1 MPTELLTAMSAKSEA
16 FVSVEKEVL
25 GKIMKTDVF
34 VKVVGLRGERAK
46 IEQDIDEAFRWF
58 EDFASRFSRFVSQS
72 ELMRFNASTGRQVS
86 PELFSL
92 LKASKAYYRETD
104 GIFNPAVLSK
114 LHELGYEGAEIAED
128 ADVTPDP
135 VFADLILEEKTLTV
149 KKPANLFVDL
159 GGIGKGFIVDEVAR
173 FLRGCGYENFVVDA
187 GGDIYAAG
195 TNQEEHYPYW
205 AFDIE
210 NPLSKNESLVM
221 VLLSNEA
228 VATSGRN
235 RRTWE
240 KEGKQYHHLIDPRRG
255 TSAGLELLTV
265 SVIATTTMDAD
276 VFAKTIFILGE
287 EQGLS
292 WAEERKIPTLMMR
305 ANGEVVPSS
314 TWKSKTWQD

>member
-1 MPTELLTAMSAKSEA
+1 MLMELLTATSAKSGA
-16 FVSVEKEVL
+16 FVSVEKEML

-34 VKVVGLRGERAK
+34 VKVVGLQGERVK
-46 IEQDIDEAFRWF
+46 IERDINEVFRRF
-58 EDFASRFSRFVSQS
+58 EDFSNRFSRFISQS
-72 ELMRFNASTGRQVS
+72 ELMCFNASTGGQIS

-92 LKASKAYYRETD
+92 LKVSKKYYQETD
-104 GIFNPAVLSK
+104 GIFNPAVLTK
-114 LHELGYEGAEIAED
+114 LHELGYEGAEIAKD
-128 ADVTPDP
+128 TNVTPDP
-135 VFADLILEEKTLTV
+135 TFDDLILEEKTLTA

-159 GGIGKGFIVDEVAR
+159 GGIGKGFVVDDVAR
-173 FLRGCGYENFVVDA
+173 FLCGCGYENFVVDA

-210 NPLSKNESLVM
+210 NPQHKDEPLAT

-240 KEGKQYHHLIDPRRG
+240 KEGKQYHHLIDPRQG

-265 SVIATTTMDAD
+265 SVVAPTTMDAD

-292 WAEERKIPTLMMR
+292 WAEENKIPALLVRVDGGT
-305 ANGEVVPSS
+305 VSSS
-314 TWKSKTWQD
+314 TWKSKTWQG